1 MIGEVKE
8 PTWRPT
14 SNLTT
19 QHLEPG
25 VKHSAGRS
33 VLCNRNTIKE
43 RLNTMKRNLFFSLLT
58 IVLMTSSLSAQRPGR
73 AGPDRTGGPHDF
85 ATEADDAIHLRDRCC
100 PVIPPRPGLVR
111 VLEMNDDQ
119 LLLVA
124 ELAEKIAAAVGP
136 LREELHALALELKA
150 ELGSDDP
157 DPCTIGG
164 LILAIKDQKIAICTT
179 LRSFDEEFEAIL
191 AILGPE
197 QLEKWLTIKHRFCT
211 SRDRCRP
218 PRDRPDVNDE
228 G

>member
-73 AGPDRTGGPHDF
+73 
-85 ATEADDAIHLRDRCC
+85 TERVAPTTL
-100 PVIPPRPGLVR
+100 PPRLTTPSICGTA
-111 VLEMNDDQ
+111 
-119 LLLVA
+119 VA
-124 ELAEKIAAAVGP
+124 
-136 LREELHALALELKA
+136 R
-150 ELGSDDP
+150 
-157 DPCTIGG
+157 
-164 LILAIKDQKIAICTT
+164 
-179 LRSFDEEFEAIL
+179 
-191 AILGPE
+191 
-197 QLEKWLTIKHRFCT
+197 
-211 SRDRCRP
+211 
-218 PRDRPDVNDE
+218 
-228 G
+228 